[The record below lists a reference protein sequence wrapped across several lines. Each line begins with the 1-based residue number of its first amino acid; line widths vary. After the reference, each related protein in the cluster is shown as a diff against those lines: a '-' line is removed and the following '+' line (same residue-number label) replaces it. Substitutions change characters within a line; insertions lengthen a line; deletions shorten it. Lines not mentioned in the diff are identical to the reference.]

1 VGKNVIQ
8 VNAVT
13 KRFQNRVVLER
24 ISMDVRDS
32 EIVGLAGANGAGKT
46 TLMRIMTGLMMP
58 DSGDVLID
66 KYSVLRDRSRAL
78 IRTAWVPEISNMD
91 PMDSPWI
98 LFNEFGSM
106 FGYGREQIR
115 SKSEKCMKQVSLE
128 GVMRRPFSSFSN
140 GMKKRFLI
148 ALSLFQNAH
157 NYLLDE
163 TFAGIDPVGSA
174 LLRDLII
181 YLRDQGCS
189 ILLSSHILSEL
200 EDLSDRV
207 TIINSG
213 RISGTFDLGEMSGS
227 VMTLRSRSNPDK
239 VLKILLSF
247 GSVSRHGNVYTVRNS
262 NIMERREDVMKALK
276 ESEIDVLSISF
287 GTEKLQDIFMR
298 SMESDE

>member
-1 VGKNVIQ
+1 MRKHLIQ

-13 KRFQNRVVLER
+13 KRFHNKIALEN

-66 KYSVLRDRSRAL
+66 KYSVLRERSRAL
-78 IRTAWVPEISNMD
+78 RKTAWVPEISNMD
-91 PMDSPWI
+91 LMDSPWI

-115 SKSEKCMKQVSLE
+115 SESEKCMKQVSLE

-157 NYLLDE
+157 NYLFDE

-181 YLRDQGCS
+181 YLRDRGCS
-189 ILLSSHILSEL
+189 ILLSSHILCEL

-213 RISGTFDLGEMSGS
+213 KISGTFDLGEMSGS

-239 VLKILLSF
+239 VLKILSSF
-247 GSVSRHGNVYTVRNS
+247 GSVSKHGNVYTVRNS

-287 GTEKLQDIFMR
+287 GTERLQDIFMR
-298 SMESDE
+298 SLESDE